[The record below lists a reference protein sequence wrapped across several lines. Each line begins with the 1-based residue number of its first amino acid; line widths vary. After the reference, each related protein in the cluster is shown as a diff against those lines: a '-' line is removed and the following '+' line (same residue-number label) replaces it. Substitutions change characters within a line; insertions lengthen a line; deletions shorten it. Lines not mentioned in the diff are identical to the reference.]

1 MIHNIFATPIYTSKA
16 IVSTD
21 DKQSILSLNYARN
34 ELDNGNVCFFGD
46 YAQYSSLKKLI
57 DYNVKQY
64 IQQLTNQPKTFIVS
78 GIWAMQHVKGDF
90 AQQHNH
96 TTHNDR
102 DAASRLN
109 LTTVPDISG
118 VIMLDGINQTS
129 GDLTFHRSNTD
140 PFNNALG
147 DDSSITA
154 HSWMWTPEPN
164 QIFLFPASLDH
175 SVTANLNDSI
185 RTTIAFDV
193 IVNK

>member
-1 MIHNIFATPIYTSKA
+1 MIHSLFAAPIYISKA
-16 IVSTD
+16 IVSAE
-21 DKQSILSLNYARN
+21 DKQSILSLSYTRN
-34 ELDNGNVCFFGD
+34 ELDNGNMCLFGD
-46 YAQYSSLKKLI
+46 YAQYRSLKRLI

-64 IQQLTNQPKTFIVS
+64 IQQLIDQPKTFIVS
-78 GIWAMQHVKGDF
+78 HIWAMQHNKGDF
-90 AQQHNH
+90 AQKHNH
-96 TTHNDR
+96 TTRDR
-102 DAASRLN
+102 AAHSN
-109 LTTVPDISG
+109 PTTVPDISG
-118 VIMLDGINQTS
+118 VIMLDGIDKTS
-129 GDLTFHRSNTD
+129 GNLTVHRSDTD

-154 HSWMWTPEPN
+154 QSWMWIPEPN